1 MNHRLGVLLVPMLV
15 VALTGCGSPAAY
27 DGTIQV
33 YAASSLQDVIPE
45 EADAIAAW
53 GSNVRI
59 QATYDSSSRLR
70 TQIEQGA
77 PADLFLSA
85 DDANTTFLAQDGV
98 PYYASAA
105 FAGNRL
111 VLVVPAGSTSVEAWT
126 DLANPGVRIVAA
138 DPFVPVTT
146 YADELVSLL
155 SADRGAPANFQGAY
169 WDNVVS
175 REDNV
180 RAVLAK
186 VELGEADAGFV
197 YATDARTSTRVRVLP
212 LPDEASVEVTYL
224 GVVVSEGSRGD
235 AAAAFLAWL
244 TTEQGAA
251 VLEARGFTR
260 PTY

>member
-1 MNHRLGVLLVPMLV
+1 M
-15 VALTGCGSPAAY
+15 LTGCGSPALG
-27 DGTIQV
+27 DGAIQV

-53 GSNVRI
+53 DSTVRI

-77 PADLFLSA
+77 PADLYLSA
-85 DDANTTFLAQDGV
+85 DLANLSFLIDSGV
-98 PYYASAA
+98 THGASAA

-111 VLVVPAGSTSVEAWT
+111 VLVVPTASTTVEAWT

-138 DPFVPVTT
+138 NQFVPVTT
-146 YADELVSLL
+146 YADQLL
-155 SADRGAPANFQGAY
+155 KLLAAERNAPAEFASTY
-169 WDNVVS
+169 RANVVS

-180 RAVLAK
+180 RSVLAK

-212 LPDEASVEVTYL
+212 LPASASVEVMYL
-224 GVVVSEGSRGD
+224 GVVLSEGRRGD

-244 TTEQGAA
+244 STEQGAA
-251 VLEARGFTR
+251 ILEARGFTR
-260 PTY
+260 PPS

>member
-1 MNHRLGVLLVPMLV
+1 MSHRLGALLVPMLV
-15 VALTGCGSPAAY
+15 VALTGCGLPAMHDEA
-27 DGTIQV
+27 IQV

-59 QATYDSSSRLR
+59 LATYDSSSRLR
-70 TQIEQGA
+70 TQIAHGA
-77 PADLFLSA
+77 PADLYLSA
-85 DDANTTFLAQDGV
+85 DFANISFLIDSGV
-98 PYYASAA
+98 SHGASAA

-111 VLVVPAGSTSVEAWT
+111 VLVVPTASTTVEAWT
-126 DLANPGVRIVAA
+126 DLASPGVRIVAA
-138 DPFVPVTT
+138 SQFVPITT
-146 YADELVSLL
+146 YADELLRLL
-155 SADRGAPANFQGAY
+155 ASDRDAPAEFAAAY
-169 WDNVVS
+169 RANVVS

-212 LPDEASVEVTYL
+212 LPDEASVEVAYL

-244 TTEQGAA
+244 RSEQGAA
-251 VLEARGFTR
+251 ILEARGFTR
-260 PTY
+260 PPH